1 MLTNEELRTMLYQ
14 QADKK
19 YAAFSGKLLPPGT
32 RLIGVRLPALRCL
45 ARQLAADRAEVIGW
59 LSQASD
65 DFFEERMLQG
75 LVIGALY
82 VEFFTR
88 IGLIRSFLPKIDN
101 WSICDSCCASLKCLR
116 PDREQLWPF
125 LMECLASPAPYTQ
138 RFAVVMLLDHY
149 ADKEYAPKAL
159 AAFDAIQTGHYYVK
173 MAIAWAVSVYFIKAP
188 DITRRWLPGCRLDA
202 FTRTKA
208 LQKAIESYRVTNEDK
223 VWLRV
228 QKHRLSSHPGASH
241 AQSDT
246 AAGS

>member
-1 MLTNEELRTMLYQ
+1 MLTNEELRATLNR

-32 RLIGVRLPALRCL
+32 LLIGVRLPALRCL
-45 ARQLAADRAEVIGW
+45 AKQIASRPEEAIGW
-59 LSQASD
+59 LAQASD
-65 DFFEERMLQG
+65 ESFEERMLQG
-75 LVIGALY
+75 LVIGALR
-82 VEFFTR
+82 VDFSTR
-88 IGLIRSFLPKIDN
+88 IRLIRSFLPKIDN

-116 PDREQLWPF
+116 PDRKALWPF
-125 LMECLASPAPYTQ
+125 LMKCLDSPDPYTQ

-173 MAIAWAVSVYFIKAP
+173 MAIAWAVSVYFIKARE
-188 DITRRWLPGCRLDA
+188 ITRCWLPACRLDD

-223 VWLRV
+223 VWLRA
-228 QKHRLSSHPGASH
+228 QKHRLPPHPAASR